1 MNRQLTVTSAAE
13 YNRVL
18 YGQMSPAMAVAY
30 LQDNQLP
37 VLLSAMSFIKCI
49 QEMICRHD

>member
-18 YGQMSPAMAVAY
+18 YGP
-30 LQDNQLP
+30 LP
-37 VLLSAMSFIKCI
+37 WPLRTFRTTSCLSVLSAMSFIKCI

>member
-18 YGQMSPAMAVAY
+18 YGELSPAVAVAY
-30 LQDNQLP
+30 VQDNPLTVRSFSD
-37 VLLSAMSFIKCI
+37 VLHPMY
-49 QEMICRHD
+49 RG